1 MKVCFDTF
9 VSRNQKIGMQN
20 KTNQEVNTPIYAT
33 NMEKDSFHSSK
44 ISFSGVNIKGMDL
57 VNKLK
62 FSPLEAARLKYIPKL
77 PPIFKKGISNL
88 SISEGGKTESIAD
101 QELIQKLFPKT
112 YGQPILTFKE
122 GIAKSIQPH
131 RVGVILSGGQ
141 APGGHNV
148 IIGIYDALKQANSKS
163 EVYGFLDGPKGL
175 IEGNYKKLNDKTI
188 NRYRNQGG
196 FDMIGTGRDKIEK
209 EKHFEGVLASCK
221 KLKLNAITII
231 GGDDSNT
238 NAALLAEWLAKK
250 GENISVVGCPK
261 TIDGDL
267 KNAYI
272 ETSFGFDTATKT
284 YAETVG
290 NVQKDAL
297 SSKKQ
302 WHFVKVMGRSASHIA
317 LELAHKTRPN
327 ITLISEEVEKNNMTL
342 NGIVTDIANTIA
354 KRSANGKDFGVAVIP
369 EGIIEFIPEFKTM
382 ISDLDKLLPKVEIK
396 PEYKMMDVNDKA
408 KFVEEQLNGGSSKL
422 YATLPANIREQLITE
437 KRDSHGNFPGSKLE
451 TDKLL
456 IDMIKSK
463 LAQMKEEGTYK
474 GKFEALPRFSGY
486 DGRSGLPTNFDSD
499 YCYSLGH
506 SAAALIAAEK
516 NGYIATVRNLE
527 KPVKEWQA
535 GGTPITM
542 IMNMEERHG
551 EMKPVIQKALVDL
564 DGPVF
569 KEFAKNRDTWANEDK
584 FINPG
589 PIQFFGPSKIC
600 DSKTHTLIIEKT
612 TKK

>member
-9 VSRNQKIGMQN
+9 VSRNQRIGLQN
-20 KTNQEVNTPIYAT
+20 KTNQEINTRIYTT
-33 NMEKDSFHSSK
+33 NLEKDSFHSSK
-44 ISFSGVNIKGMDL
+44 ISFTAANIKGIDL

-77 PPIFKKGISNL
+77 PPIFKNGISHI

-101 QELIQKLFPKT
+101 KESIQKLFPKT

-122 GIAKSIQPH
+122 GVAKSIQPH

-141 APGGHNV
+141 AAGGHNV

-175 IEGNYKKLNDKTI
+175 IEGNYKKLNDKII
-188 NRYRNQGG
+188 NNYRNQGG
-196 FDMIGTGRDKIEK
+196 FDMIGTGRTKIET

-221 KLKLNAITII
+221 RLKLDAITII

-284 YAETVG
+284 FAETVG

-327 ITLISEEVEKNNMTL
+327 ITLISEEVEKKSMTL
-342 NGIVTDIANTIA
+342 NDVVTNITDTIV

-382 ISDLDKLLPKVEIK
+382 ISDLDKLLPKVESK
-396 PEYKMMDVNDKA
+396 SEYKMMADNDKT
-408 KFVEEQLNGGSSKL
+408 KFVEEQLSEKSSKL
-422 YATLPANIREQLITE
+422 YASLPANIREQLITE

-456 IDMIKSK
+456 IDMVKAK
-463 LAQMKEEGTYK
+463 LTKLKEAGTYK
-474 GKFEALPRFSGY
+474 GTFEALSRFSGY

-506 SAAALIAAEK
+506 TAAALIAGKK

-527 KPVKEWQA
+527 KPAKEWQA

-542 IMNMEERHG
+542 LMNMEERHG

-569 KEFAKNRDTWANEDK
+569 KEFVKNRDTWAKEEK

-589 PIQFFGPSKIC
+589 PIQLFGPSEIT
-600 DSKTHTLIIEKT
+600 DSKTHTLIIEKAA
-612 TKK
+612 KK